1 MSRVEESSAERLVER
16 HLECRFAIEEMRLA
30 MNIAADRFAFIFKIV
45 KISKNF
51 EFEEEA
57 IRNDCIEYI

>member
-1 MSRVEESSAERLVER
+1 MSRVKVNSAERLVER

-45 KISKNF
+45 KISENF
-51 EFEEEA
+51 DFEEEI
-57 IRNDCIEYI
+57 IRDDCIEYI